1 MAKKL
6 KKLTK
11 KYAAGGYNMSS
22 VSQTRQNPYYLDK
35 SIAED
40 AQSNFAST
48 QRELTQAANTAMQN
62 AKEQELA
69 RKQQEREF
77 AKKAGVDL
85 VKSLSK
91 DLTTTALTDTTPTVL
106 NTGLINP
113 QTGQP
118 LQMTMGKT
126 TGGNQGVM
134 FSKMSQSGAAPVA
147 PSGGLM
153 GSQMSNLAVAGIGA
167 GATAAGMV
175 TEKLTDDKSQYET
188 SNKENTGNIVAEGF
202 KGAGTGFT
210 TGATLGS
217 LFPGVGNV
225 VGGIGGAIIGGGIG
239 VYKGIKENRENQDL
253 AEELQREQSARR
265 AAFQNSYVQSRL
277 TGADTGFGLNSSTN
291 MNNQFTGSYLAKKG
305 GIKPLPGGVEISL
318 PGGAKKYIGQTHE
331 EGGIQESS
339 NVEVENNETKDKVE
353 MKNGGKRDYFFSE
366 YLKLGGKSFAKRH
379 EEMVK
384 SGASQKDIQDLATK
398 QEEVA
403 GRNPKK
409 IARYGGLGKYAEGG
423 APCPEG
429 YIMDEFGNCIPIS
442 DVMYYTQNPQTQPE
456 VKVEDKPKG
465 KRISQSDYD
474 YYIRQKNNEQKIAA
488 INDEKAK
495 NEGAVTDQ
503 TVASKSDVTLPLDQ
517 STQRLPGLNQI
528 TTSFRED
535 QKKRLAEA
543 LAASDAYDA
552 EKKKAMDANMS
563 TSDGTVYPY
572 NYDPFTGYYNDVRTS
587 TNPENSTPVRIL
599 YKDGKPT
606 GEIAYRENPE
616 DIAAFHKAG
625 FYKKK
630 NPEGTTSDWRREGW
644 DDEKGNWIDFKD
656 NPAFA
661 EKLGY
666 DVPKNE
672 AYDDEEFAK
681 KLEEK
686 RKADTERF
694 ASNTT
699 TGGNTTNDNV
709 TANSTVNTTT
719 TGAGTVTQTGPNPG
733 DASGYTDPKTTY
745 ITDEDLTQVPQTAEE
760 KEAARLA
767 GLPRYFMG
775 FQRTVNPDTGE
786 VTINKSRPLMG
797 VGAMEG
803 SRLGTTTGDEKAL
816 EGILTNR
823 YDAAWENKSDALYAK
838 KSTESGKLSY
848 SDYIADRDKIAESN
862 WGKKYGY
869 KKGMSAEEAKVAHG
883 KFEADVHSLFANNPE
898 EILGYFKY
906 IIDGGDPNN
915 TSSYLGEDAKQIR
928 DNLKTKGFIDKDGNI
943 IAGKEEALSDYLEK
957 QATNSAVGPIHNA
970 LGSYTAEGGAGK
982 IKIEEKEKIEEKKPL
997 EDRVTPCPPGMYRS
1011 TDGSCK
1017 PIPGFKQKGDINNSI
1032 LAGLGQLLPVGYAL
1046 MNPPK
1051 ITPGVSSVGG
1061 VSGPLLPRMNL
1072 NQERASTIQGL
1083 TAMKNFIGSQNAG
1096 PGAIAALQAG
1106 LNNANTN
1113 MLKIAKQEQ
1122 DANKQLAA
1130 EEGRLGLQASTSNI
1144 ENEMR
1149 RQMFNKEARD
1159 NQIKDRYETILG
1171 AIDTAASRIAGIVK
1185 DDRAYKAQERL
1196 AKALD
1201 ETGSYDRFTIL
1212 EQLQRESKRKNS
1224 PYANMNDSE
1233 LRRIAAA
1240 LAKDLN
1246 PDLYVSSTK
1255 YKKFLEEEEKKEK
1268 KDKQEAKLGGVRQY
1282 VSRLGELNKVRSTKP
1297 KFNI

>member
-6 KKLTK
+6 KKITK
-11 KYAAGGYNMSS
+11 KYAAGGYNSSS
-22 VSQTRQNPYYLDK
+22 VSQSRQNPYYLNR

-48 QRELTQAANTAMQN
+48 QKELSQAANTAMQN

-69 RKQQEREF
+69 RKQQERDF
-77 AKKAGVDL
+77 TKKAGIDL
-85 VKSLSK
+85 VKALSK
-91 DLTTTALTDTTPTVL
+91 DLTTTTLPDTAPTVL
-106 NTGLINP
+106 NTGIINP
-113 QTGQP
+113 ATGQP
-118 LQMTMGKT
+118 LTMTMGKT

-153 GSQMSNLAVAGIGA
+153 GAQMSNLAVAGIGA

-175 TEKLTDDKSQYET
+175 TERLTDDKSQYET
-188 SNKENTGNIVAEGF
+188 SNKENTGNIIGEGF

-217 LFPGVGNV
+217 LLPGVGNV

-253 AEELQREQSARR
+253 AEELQREQEARR
-265 AAFQNSYVQSRL
+265 NAFQNSYVQSRL

-291 MNNQFTGSYLAKKG
+291 MNNQFTSSYLAKKG

-409 IARYGGLGKYAEGG
+409 IARYGGLGKYEDGG
-423 APCPEG
+423 TACPEG

-442 DVMYYTQNPQTQPE
+442 EVVPTSTVQTQPE
-456 VKVEDKPKG
+456 AKVEDKPRG
-465 KRISQSDYD
+465 KRISQSDYN
-474 YYIRQKNNEQKIAA
+474 YYLRQKNNEQEIAA
-488 INDEKAK
+488 INAEKAK
-495 NEGAVTDQ
+495 NESAVTNQ
-503 TVASKSDVTLPLDQ
+503 NVAPKLDFTLP
-517 STQRLPGLNQI
+517 SKRLPGLDQR

-535 QKKRLAEA
+535 QKKKLEA
-543 LAASDAYDA
+543 ALTASEVYDA
-552 EKKKAMDANMS
+552 SKINIIQPG
-563 TSDGTVYPY
+563 TSA
-572 NYDPFTGYYNDVRTS
+572 S
-587 TNPENSTPVRIL
+587 NSTISMGDLVPGGVAVGPQVGGPI
-599 YKDGKPT
+599 T
-606 GEIAYRENPE
+606 QPE
-616 DIAAFHKAG
+616 
-625 FYKKK
+625 
-630 NPEGTTSDWRREGW
+630 
-644 DDEKGNWIDFKD
+644 
-656 NPAFA
+656 
-661 EKLGY
+661 
-666 DVPKNE
+666 
-672 AYDDEEFAK
+672 
-681 KLEEK
+681 
-686 RKADTERF
+686 
-694 ASNTT
+694 
-699 TGGNTTNDNV
+699 
-709 TANSTVNTTT
+709 TA
-719 TGAGTVTQTGPNPG
+719 
-733 DASGYTDPKTTY
+733 GYTEPKTTY
-745 ITDEDLTQVPQTAEE
+745 ITDEELNQAPQTAEE

-797 VGAMEG
+797 IGAMEG

-838 KSTESGKLSY
+838 KSTEQGGLSY
-848 SDYIADRDKIAESN
+848 SDYIQDRDKIAESN
-862 WGKKYGY
+862 WGQKYGY

-898 EILGYFKY
+898 EILGYFQY
-906 IIDGGDPNN
+906 IIDGGDPNASN
-915 TSSYLGEDAKQIR
+915 YLGEDAKQIR
-928 DNLKTKGFIDKDGNI
+928 SNLKTKGFIDANGQV
-943 IAGKEEALSDYLEK
+943 IAGKEEALSEYLEK

-970 LGSYTAEGGAGK
+970 LGSYTAESGAGK
-982 IKIEEKEKIEEKKPL
+982 IKIEEKEKEKKPL

-1017 PIPGFKQKGDINNSI
+1017 PIPGFRKRGDINSSI

-1096 PGAIAALQAG
+1096 PGAIAAMQAG

-1185 DDRAYKAQERL
+1185 DDKAYKAQERL

-1212 EQLQRESKRKNS
+1212 EQLQVESKRKNS
-1224 PYANMNDSE
+1224 PYANMNESE

-1255 YKKFLEEEEKKEK
+1255 SKKFLEEEKKKEEEN
-1268 KDKQEAKLGGVRQY
+1268 KQEVKLGGVRQY
-1282 VSRLGELNKVRSTKP
+1282 VSRLGDLNKVRSTKP

>member
-210 TGATLGS
+210 TAATLGS

-442 DVMYYTQNPQTQPE
+442 ETANFNPQTQPE
-456 VKVEDKPKG
+456 AKVEDKPKG
-465 KRISQSDYD
+465 KRISQSDYN
-474 YYIRQKNNEQKIAA
+474 YYIRQKENEQKIAA
-488 INDEKAK
+488 INAEKAK
-495 NEGAVTDQ
+495 NEGAGTDQ
-503 TVASKSDVTLPLDQ
+503 TVASKSNVTLPLDQ
-517 STQRLPGLNQI
+517 SNQRLPGLNQI

-543 LAASDAYDA
+543 LAASDAYDQEVLKKLYSKWEDLPNFNPKVRYLPDG
-552 EKKKAMDANMS
+552 EKVYSVEKEDIPMNLVRANGDLVDAS
-563 TSDGTVYPY
+563 QYPGGSPDSDLWNVDKNGNVSPY
-572 NYDPFTGYYNDVRTS
+572 NP
-587 TNPENSTPVRIL
+587 TNNQ
-599 YKDGKPT
+599 
-606 GEIAYRENPE
+606 
-616 DIAAFHKAG
+616 
-625 FYKKK
+625 
-630 NPEGTTSDWRREGW
+630 TTL
-644 DDEKGNWIDFKD
+644 N
-656 NPAFA
+656 
-661 EKLGY
+661 
-666 DVPKNE
+666 
-672 AYDDEEFAK
+672 DEEFAK

-733 DASGYTDPKTTY
+733 DASGYTDPKITY
-745 ITDEDLTQVPQTAEE
+745 ITDKDLTQVPQTAEE

-928 DNLKTKGFIDKDGNI
+928 DNLKTKGYIDANGQP
-943 IAGKEEALSDYLEK
+943 IAGKVVAGKTMAQYLED
-957 QATNSAVGPIHNA
+957 QATNNAVGPIHNA